1 LSFDPTA
8 LVESKG
14 LAERPFSVS
23 RLKGG
28 AWNDVFRIRSDK
40 ADIVIKRFVNMP
52 EGSLFPN
59 LPHGEALA
67 LERLSGLAVAPEP
80 VAFYPETEWGAA
92 LVYQFHPGKSWDGN
106 VLPVA
111 QLQKRKLGVDTSGFR
126 EVPID
131 CEGILAQGDALFAR
145 CENDH
150 RVEAFRKYRPKAR
163 AFAPLGRRV
172 LIHTDVGPTNLIDG
186 PQGVRLI
193 DWQCPAAGD
202 PAEDVA
208 SFLAPA
214 LQILSFR
221 APLSLAE
228 RMAFLAEYA
237 DPAMQ
242 ERLAVLEPCYV
253 YRMAGYS
260 CLRYQLLKDSDPMW
274 HDLYIKAADAELER
288 FKENIF

>member
-1 LSFDPTA
+1 MSFDPTA
-8 LVESKG
+8 LIESKG

-80 VAFYPETEWGAA
+80 VAFYPETDWGAV
-92 LVYQFHPGKSWDGN
+92 LVYQFHPGKSWNGN
-106 VLPVA
+106 VAPVA
-111 QLQKRKLGVDTSGFR
+111 QLQKRKRGVETSGFR
-126 EVPID
+126 DVPID

-145 CENDH
+145 CDSDS
-150 RVEAFRKYRPKAR
+150 RVEGFRTYRPKAR
-163 AFAPLGRRV
+163 AVAPLERRA

-186 PQGVRLI
+186 PDGVRLI

-221 APLSLAE
+221 APLSAAE
-228 RMAFLAEYA
+228 RAEFLAEYA

-242 ERLAVLEPCYV
+242 ERLAVLQPCFA
-253 YRMAGYS
+253 YRMAGYC

-288 FKENIF
+288 LKENIF

>member
-40 ADIVIKRFVNMP
+40 ADIVIKRFVGML
-52 EGSLFPN
+52 EGTIFPN
-59 LPHGEALA
+59 LPHAEALA

-80 VAFYPETEWGAA
+80 VAFYPDTEWGAV

-106 VLPVA
+106 VVPVA
-111 QLQKRKLGVDTSGFR
+111 QLQKRKLGVDTAGFR

-145 CENDH
+145 CGSDH
-150 RVEAFRKYRPKAR
+150 RVEGFRRHRPKVR
-163 AFAPLGRRV
+163 AVPPLPRRA

-221 APLSLAE
+221 VSLTAE
-228 RMAFLAEYA
+228 DRAAFLTAYDDWDME
-237 DPAMQ
+237 Q
-242 ERLAVLEPCYV
+242 RLGVLEPCYA

-260 CLRYQLLKDSDPMW
+260 CLRYQLLKDSDAMW

-288 FKENIF
+288 LKENDY